1 MESEAVKTL
10 KLESVK
16 KENYSGDYDGTVLE
30 QWKTCV
36 DMANNNTEK
45 RSNSN
50 NIYITINAA
59 LLAVI
64 SFSLDLKSII
74 LAVVGI
80 VICVLW
86 IKTIKSYKTLSTVK
100 YGIVNEIEKK
110 LPLRPYTYEW
120 DKLEK
125 EYKYPELTSI
135 EKAIPWLFIILFSV
149 SFIIPV
155 IKFIIDKI

>member
-1 MESEAVKTL
+1 M

-16 KENYSGDYDGTVLE
+16 KENYNGDYDGTVLD

-45 RSNSN
+45 RSDSN

-64 SFSLDLKSII
+64 SFSLDIKSII

-80 VICVLW
+80 VICALW

-100 YGIVNEIEKK
+100 YCIVNEIEKK

-120 DKLEK
+120 GKLEK
-125 EYKYPELTSI
+125 EYKYSKLTSI
-135 EKAIPWLFIILFSV
+135 EKAIPWLFIVLFSV
-149 SFIIPV
+149 SFLIPV
-155 IKFIIDKI
+155 VKVIIDKI

>member
-1 MESEAVKTL
+1 MRNLKTL

-16 KENYSGDYDGTVLE
+16 KENYHGDYESTVLE

-64 SFSLDLKSII
+64 SFSLDLKSVV
-74 LAVVGI
+74 LAIVGI

-86 IKTIKSYKTLSTVK
+86 IKTIKSYKTLSSVK
-100 YGIVNEIEKK
+100 YDIVNEIEKK

-120 DKLEK
+120 DKLVR
-125 EYKYPELTSI
+125 EYKYPRLTSI
-135 EKAIPWLFIILFSV
+135 EKVMPWLFIILFSV
-149 SFIIPV
+149 SIIIPV
-155 IKFIIDKI
+155 IMFFTGKI